1 MTTALSITPAVAA
14 SLSRWHS
21 MIANRDFTGL
31 LDMTRPDVIF
41 RSPAVHKPYHSAPVL
56 HLILST
62 VMGVFQDFTYHREFA
77 SEDGLSVVLEFSAR
91 VGDRE
96 LKGIDMIRF
105 DAEGN
110 IAEFEVMIRPLS
122 GLQALAGEM
131 GVRIGAV
138 LAGEKLAG
146 GKPA

>member
-1 MTTALSITPAVAA
+1 MTTALAISPAVAT
-14 SLSRWHS
+14 SLSRWHD
-21 MIANRDFTGL
+21 MISHRDFTGL
-31 LDMTRPDVIF
+31 LAMTRPDVIF
-41 RSPAVHKPYHSAPVL
+41 RSPAMHKPYHTAPVL
-56 HLILST
+56 HLILTT
-62 VMGVFQDFTYHREFA
+62 VMGVFEDFTYHREFA

-91 VGDRE
+91 VGERE

-105 DAEGN
+105 DEAGH

-131 GVRIGAV
+131 GVRIGA
-138 LAGEKLAG
+138 ALAG